1 MKKSIDHLT
10 SASQEHLISDALEDW
25 LLALRVERR
34 SPRTLEFYESNVGRF
49 LWWLEKGGYP
59 LTLESVQASHIRLF
73 LAYLQT
79 RDKRWDSPGNANA
92 RKPMSD
98 TSVQAYFRAVR
109 SYEDGDVST
118 MLQACQDHDRER
130 SLRDTAIILLLLDTG
145 IRASELCG
153 LRLADLERG
162 RVKVLG
168 KGNKERQLTISPI
181 TEKAIRDYVRRE
193 RPDGEGALF
202 LAKTGR
208 ALTASGLYQMIGERA
223 RQAGLTIRGV
233 HRFRH
238 AFAKGFI
245 TSGGPLHAL
254 QAILG
259 HESPVMSMRYG
270 RLASGDQT
278 AQLHRQHSPV
288 ERLGL
293 KGKGRQHP

>member
-1 MKKSIDHLT
+1 MGST
-10 SASQEHLISDALEDW
+10 
-25 LLALRVERR
+25 
-34 SPRTLEFYESNVGRF
+34 
-49 LWWLEKGGYP
+49 
-59 LTLESVQASHIRLF
+59 
-73 LAYLQT
+73 
-79 RDKRWDSPGNANA
+79 
-92 RKPMSD
+92 KPMSD

-109 SYEDGDVST
+109 AFFNWCYREGIIDYTPFADGRLQCPKARQKVVPSYEDGDVST